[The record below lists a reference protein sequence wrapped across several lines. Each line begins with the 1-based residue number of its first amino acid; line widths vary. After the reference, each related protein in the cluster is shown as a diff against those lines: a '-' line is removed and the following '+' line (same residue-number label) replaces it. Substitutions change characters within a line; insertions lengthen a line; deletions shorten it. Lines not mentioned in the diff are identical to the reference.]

1 MSLERELGIALWPL
15 YEKTAS
21 SHVTGES
28 PGFFRVVAGGLGFLS
43 RYHGELREPL
53 VLPRGSQVSIR
64 VARGSAGLLWSH
76 GRGMR
81 PQVSWKGESQGVSR
95 GAAVSLGSLELPRG
109 PEGASNLD
117 SGKSGLLWSFE
128 GPLGIPLEL
137 VQGTRASY
145 RGEARNS
152 GFLSSSDMDLRVPM
166 EIPLQ
171 SQTSSCIEAW
181 DCPSLSRSKMGV
193 RPPVELR
200 SGSGPICRGATGLS
214 VLLSCWELIL
224 GFAFESLQGNKA
236 LS

>member
-1 MSLERELGIALWPL
+1 M
-15 YEKTAS
+15 
-21 SHVTGES
+21 
-28 PGFFRVVAGGLGFLS
+28 
-43 RYHGELREPL
+43 
-53 VLPRGSQVSIR
+53 LPRGSQVSIR
-64 VARGSAGLLWSH
+64 VVRGSTGLLWSH

-81 PQVSWKGESQGVSR
+81 PQFAWKGESQGVSR
-95 GAAVSLGSLELPRG
+95 GAAGSLGSLELPRG
-109 PEGASNLD
+109 PEGASNLV

-166 EIPLQ
+166 EIPLG
-171 SQTSSCIEAW
+171 SQTSSRIEAW

-193 RPPVELR
+193 RLPVELM

-214 VLLSCWELIL
+214 VLPSCWELIL